1 MRGSI
6 SDYLDPTQHILHDGR
21 FGNTE
26 YVDVQ
31 ILSTTEIRQK
41 DYRCVEDEGREKL

>member
-6 SDYLDPTQHILHDGR
+6 SDYLDPTQRILHDGR
-21 FGNTE
+21 SGNTE

-41 DYRCVEDEGREKL
+41 DYRCVEDEVREKL